1 MPAICK
7 LLIFQEKFMFILPFA
22 QTFNGSSVLPLAF
35 MERDGQAGDMYFQL
49 VKEYAGREWQNS

>member
-1 MPAICK
+1 
-7 LLIFQEKFMFILPFA
+7 MFILPFA
-22 QTFNGSSVLPLAF
+22 QTFNSSSVLPLAF